1 MKRRDLISS
10 MAMTALS
17 ADSQEPASGR
27 SDAPSSI
34 YIPKTHLV
42 EDRRF
47 LHDFMEE
54 FPFVDLVTASPTPR
68 ITHIP
73 VLLDRTAGEF
83 GTIHGHIS
91 KQNEQIAAFDEKQE
105 AVIVFRGPNRY
116 ISPAWYQTTPAVP
129 TWNFAV
135 VHATGRLKPVTDPK
149 ALHAFL
155 ARLISTFEAQEASST
170 YDFSKLPDT
179 YVNGMIT
186 GIVGFEMRVER
197 LEGKVKLG
205 QERPEGDKKGI
216 LAHLQTA
223 KSGRS
228 LYEVTEAFYK
238 RKV

>member
-10 MAMTALS
+10 IAITALS
-17 ADSQEPASGR
+17 ADAQESR
-27 SDAPSSI
+27 SARTDAPPSI
-34 YIPKTHLV
+34 YIPRTHLV
-42 EDRRF
+42 EDRRL

-54 FPFVDLVTASPTPR
+54 FPFTELVTASPAPR

-73 VLLDRTAGEF
+73 VLLDRLTGDF

-91 KQNEQIAAFDEKQE
+91 KQNEQTAAFDEEQE

-129 TWNFAV
+129 TWNFSV

-155 ARLISTFEAQEASST
+155 ERLIKTFEAREGATS
-170 YDFSKLPDT
+170 YDFSALPET
-179 YVNGMIT
+179 YVNGMLT
-186 GIVGFEMRVER
+186 GIVGFEMRIER
-197 LEGKVKLG
+197 LEGKFKLG
-205 QERPEGDKKGI
+205 QERSEEDKKGI

-228 LYEVTEAFYK
+228 LYDVTEAFYK
-238 RKV
+238 RKP

>member
-10 MAMTALS
+10 IAMTAL
-17 ADSQEPASGR
+17 AAEAQGQQEAKPV
-27 SDAPSSI
+27 PSL
-34 YIPKTHLV
+34 YIPKAHLV
-42 EDRRF
+42 DDRKF

-54 FPFVDLVTASPTPR
+54 FPFVDLVTASPGPR

-73 VLLDRTAGEF
+73 VILDRIAGEF

-91 KQNEQIAAFDEKQE
+91 KQNEQTSAFDQKQE

-135 VHATGRLKPVTDPK
+135 VHATGKLKPVTDPQ

-155 ARLISTFEAQEASST
+155 ARLIGTFESKEGTS
-170 YDFSKLPDT
+170 YDFSKLPDP
-179 YVNGMIT
+179 YVNGMLS
-186 GIVGFEMRVER
+186 GIVGFEMRIEQ
-197 LEGKVKLG
+197 LEGKFKLG
-205 QERPEGDKKGI
+205 QERAEGDKKGI
-216 LAHLQTA
+216 LEHLQTA

-228 LYEVTEAFYK
+228 LYELTEAFYK
-238 RKV
+238 RKT